1 MSLIEVQMSTV
12 LPSHSCPLHGARSA
26 KSTRV
31 IPATPERVEAV
42 QPGARVEWAV
52 VEYQAE
58 DGHCRGEYSDTTHA
72 HEMYATRCD
81 LDTGTTL
88 FARLSLLLLAE
99 M

>member
-1 MSLIEVQMSTV
+1 MPMSIV
-12 LPSHSCPLHGARSA
+12 LPSQSCPVLSRELDFCEKYARHFRA
-26 KSTRV
+26 
-31 IPATPERVEAV
+31 PERVEAV